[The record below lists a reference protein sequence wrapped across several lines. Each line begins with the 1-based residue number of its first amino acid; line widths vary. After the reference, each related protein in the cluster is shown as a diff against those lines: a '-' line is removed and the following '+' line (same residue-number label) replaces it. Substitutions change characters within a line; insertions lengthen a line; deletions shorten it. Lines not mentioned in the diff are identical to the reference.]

1 MTRRNSQLP
10 WTGRSSGGIYG
21 GGSNRNYRQL
31 VILGLIVLAVVVL
44 GFFLVSKACGS
55 TPCTARYC
63 ASSDDVAAP
72 EGSEFVTKLYSYN
85 TKIKPEPGKDLV
97 VHLPLT
103 KATTD
108 ARNLSF
114 SRYVP
119 ETKAWETITAAT
131 LDGSSVS
138 ATLHDAPQLIA
149 VLRRQTPGGSVVAY
163 LPHNGTLHP
172 DAAGHIT
179 MIHTID
185 FTPAPDGGVAGELS
199 TIKPDASVQFLPQ
212 IQANNGIA
220 GSVQIVKTLLS
231 NAASRSAHVQN
242 IAKLVADSNL
252 GGVDISYQ
260 DLTVNERSSFTLFIS
275 ELADRLHGQN
285 KHLTVT
291 LPPPLKLPDRM
302 DEGAYDWGELAK
314 SADLVQMMPY
324 RDQGT
329 YRKDMPDILQ
339 YLVGK
344 VQPSTK
350 LILTVSPYATEKA
363 ADGVTTMSIT
373 DAMGIATALTV
384 RTGADQKLTTNTQV
398 VIAATNINKIDGRTG
413 VAWDEN
419 SATVAFTYEQNGGR
433 TVYLENFF
441 SIGFKLAYIP
451 QYKLGGVAVE
461 DASSNEFLGN
471 IWTAIVPFITSGQ
484 PTLMQPNR
492 DDLKPQWK
500 LQKGAFDDSGK
511 GSGTWTT
518 PADPGTYT
526 ATLTLSDGVSHFQR
540 EIAANVQ
547 AKTSTTGT
555 ASTTPSG

>member
-10 WTGRSSGGIYG
+10 WTRRSSRGIYG
-21 GGSNRNYRQL
+21 GNNRDYRRL
-31 VILGLIVLAVVVL
+31 AILGLIVLGVIAL
-44 GFFLVSKACGS
+44 GYFLISKACS
-55 TPCTARYC
+55 SDPCTERYC
-63 ASSDDVAAP
+63 ASNESIAAP

-85 TKIKPEPGKDLV
+85 TKIKPEEGKNLV

-119 ETKAWETITAAT
+119 ESKTWETITAAS

-138 ATLHDAPQLIA
+138 ATLQGTPQIIA

-163 LPHNGTLHP
+163 LPHNGQLHP
-172 DAAGHIT
+172 DAVGHIT
-179 MIHTID
+179 VLHTQD

-199 TIKPDASVQFLPQ
+199 TIKPDSSVMFLPE
-212 IQANNGIA
+212 IQARNEIA

-242 IAKLVADSNL
+242 IANKVADSGV

-260 DLTVNERSSFTLFIS
+260 DLTVNERSSFTLFIG
-275 ELADRLHGQN
+275 ELADRLHSQN
-285 KHLTVT
+285 KHLTLT
-291 LPPPLKLPDRM
+291 LPAPLKLPDRM

-314 SADLVQMMPY
+314 SADLLQIMPY

-344 VQPSTK
+344 VQPTTK

-363 ADGVTTMSIT
+363 ADGIKTMNIT
-373 DAMGIATALTV
+373 DAMAIATAVTV

-398 VIAATNINKIDGRTG
+398 QIAATNINKIDGRTG
-413 VAWDEN
+413 VSWDEN

-451 QYKLGGVAVE
+451 QFKLGGVAIE
-461 DASSNEFLGN
+461 DASAGEFLGN
-471 IWTAIVPFITSGQ
+471 IWTAIVPYITSGQ
-484 PTLMQPNR
+484 PTLMQPNH

-518 PADPGTYT
+518 PAEAGTYT
-526 ATLTLSDGVSHFQR
+526 ITLTLSDGVSHFQR

-547 AKTSTTGT
+547 AKTSTNTT
-555 ASTTPSG
+555 ASSTPSG